1 MKLLRRVI
9 FWCHLVAGVVAG
21 SIVLVM
27 SVTGVLL
34 TYERQILSWADTR
47 AYRSGPE
54 SSSSPRLSPAAMLVS
69 VQASDPSLRVTSLTL
84 WADRQSPASVAA
96 GQRTIY
102 VSPYTGQVLG
112 EAGPQPRA
120 FFRAVTDWHRWLGVS
135 GEGRA
140 TARMIT
146 GACNLAFLFLVT
158 SGFYLWFP
166 RTWTWRQFRAVMW
179 FRGGLAWKARDFNW
193 HNVIG
198 FWCAVPLF
206 VVVLSGVVISYPWAS
221 NLVYRAVGET
231 PPPRAIPGGGGGRGA
246 GPGGAGGPGDRE
258 GGAQRRGPGE
268 GARQGGAM
276 PAPSLDGV
284 DELWAHAE
292 RQVDGWKSISMRLPA
307 ATAAPVTFTIDQGDG
322 GQPQKRST
330 LTLDASTGE
339 VVRWEAFSNL
349 TAGRRLRSYLRFAHT
364 GEVLGLFGQTVAGL
378 VSAGGSMLVWT
389 GIALALRRFWAWRL
403 SRSSVRIAAQAS
415 STDAA
420 LGEREL
426 S

>member
-1 MKLLRRVI
+1 
-9 FWCHLVAGVVAG
+9 
-21 SIVLVM
+21 
-27 SVTGVLL
+27 
-34 TYERQILSWADTR
+34 
-47 AYRSGPE
+47 
-54 SSSSPRLSPAAMLVS
+54 
-69 VQASDPSLRVTSLTL
+69 
-84 WADRQSPASVAA
+84 
-96 GQRTIY
+96 
-102 VSPYTGQVLG
+102 
-112 EAGPQPRA
+112 
-120 FFRAVTDWHRWLGVS
+120 
-135 GEGRA
+135 
-140 TARMIT
+140 
-146 GACNLAFLFLVT
+146 
-158 SGFYLWFP
+158 
-166 RTWTWRQFRAVMW
+166 
-179 FRGGLAWKARDFNW
+179 
-193 HNVIG
+193 
-198 FWCAVPLF
+198 
-206 VVVLSGVVISYPWAS
+206 
-221 NLVYRAVGET
+221 
-231 PPPRAIPGGGGGRGA
+231 
-246 GPGGAGGPGDRE
+246 
-258 GGAQRRGPGE
+258 
-268 GARQGGAM
+268 M

-284 DELWAHAE
+284 DELWARAE